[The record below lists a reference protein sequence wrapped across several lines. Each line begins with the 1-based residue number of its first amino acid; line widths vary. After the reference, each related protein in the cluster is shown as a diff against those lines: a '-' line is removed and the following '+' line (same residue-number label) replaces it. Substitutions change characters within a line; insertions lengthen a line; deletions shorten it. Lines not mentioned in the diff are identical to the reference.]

1 MGIIDN
7 QQSIAMNKRLF
18 LLAFFMFGLLVWGLE
33 LKAQV
38 EVKRSS
44 EITKIGSKEYYM
56 HHVKPGETIQAISKV
71 YQVSVEEIEN
81 LNPEVKEGL
90 RTGSVIGIPVR
101 ELQDQDE
108 TEKEKPTEPVV
119 SPKIQQEKPKEYEIE
134 YLESMRMEDDRSEI
148 KVSDNITKI
157 GNKEYYLHYVKSG
170 QTLTDISKA
179 YHVTI
184 EEIERLNPEVKG
196 GIKPGLVIGIPVQEA
211 QIRIPVNEIVD
222 HSLEKP
228 EITVVPEP
236 IEEPVAVQQEE
247 LEIEPEP
254 EEIPVV
260 EPIEEPMEEP
270 VVVQLEEPEVES
282 EPEEIPVVEPVEEP
296 MEEPVVVQLEEP
308 EVEPE
313 PEEIPVVEPVEEPME
328 EPVVVQL
335 EEPEVEP
342 EPEEI
347 PVVEPVE
354 EPMEE
359 PVVAQLEE
367 PEVEPEPEEIP
378 VVEPIE
384 EPVAEQQEEPEI
396 EPEPEEPTL
405 AEQVDEPIIEEE
417 PVVNVPVYGGPKEK
431 SVMVLEGGRYTVQ
444 AGEDLYDIA
453 KRFGIDIADLKAV
466 NKGLTNYPSVGTVIV
481 IPNISND
488 NDYIVHKVEKN
499 ERTASL
505 VRRWKVNESE
515 FKAMN
520 TAVGS
525 HVFVNQVVLIPID
538 PVELK
543 FSSEPVFEDEDEP
556 IAPKEIVEDDTE
568 VPIDLDVPYVMPDCK
583 ALPENASKRY
593 NVALMIPLYL
603 YDLGSLDVSKEN
615 IAKLQ
620 KARPLSFLQ
629 FYQGFMMAVEKLE
642 KEGLKLN
649 LTVIDV
655 TDNVSSAHQ
664 ALTQIEGKELDMI
677 VGPFFAKS
685 FEVIEEYAKDKGII
699 VVNPLSVR
707 SSVVVDNP
715 NVVKVKPGDTGLIL
729 TLTNLVKNYYHDSN
743 VFIVSREKDQDTLF
757 LRKLQHHLNL
767 AINQEV
773 KVSNDEFLQ
782 YAQNESER
790 MELGDKMVP
799 TINVE
804 GQEYS
809 TNDLKNSTKD
819 GVVIH
824 NSVKRYK
831 STSAVIPH
839 LSGVRNNLIIAYG
852 DDNVFAT
859 QSLNGLKKVA
869 DRYPITVVGATDWA
883 KFEKLLV
890 QSLLQ
895 MNAIYVSDFFVDYE
909 SEEIKRFVLR
919 FRSKY
924 AWEPQKY
931 AFEGYDVAM
940 YFMKALMCYGDATT
954 QCLQCCDFPLLH
966 THYRFFDGGLNSGGN
981 DGLENYY
988 WSVYQYDKNEIELKA
1003 IEPFKKSSK

>member
-211 QIRIPVNEIVD
+211 QIRIPGNEIVD

-270 VVVQLEEPEVES
+270 VVV
-282 EPEEIPVVEPVEEP
+282 
-296 MEEPVVVQLEEP
+296 
-308 EVEPE
+308 
-313 PEEIPVVEPVEEPME
+313 
-328 EPVVVQL
+328 
-335 EEPEVEP
+335 
-342 EPEEI
+342 
-347 PVVEPVE
+347 
-354 EPMEE
+354 
-359 PVVAQLEE
+359 QLEE

-615 IAKLQ
+615 ISKLQ

>member
-196 GIKPGLVIGIPVQEA
+196 GIKPGLVIGIPVQEV
-211 QIRIPVNEIVD
+211 QIRIPGNEIVD

-270 VVVQLEEPEVES
+270 VVV
-282 EPEEIPVVEPVEEP
+282 
-296 MEEPVVVQLEEP
+296 
-308 EVEPE
+308 
-313 PEEIPVVEPVEEPME
+313 
-328 EPVVVQL
+328 
-335 EEPEVEP
+335 
-342 EPEEI
+342 
-347 PVVEPVE
+347 
-354 EPMEE
+354 
-359 PVVAQLEE
+359 QLEE

-615 IAKLQ
+615 ISKLQ